1 MIQRSVMTKDE
12 WLECC
17 QGALEAH
24 HITNFHPLEICDVG
38 RTANG
43 VELSAPTFDLLENA
57 VKLID
62 VLEWVREYEVRT
74 PILVNSWYRDPDYN
88 YAIGGVA
95 RSMHLTCGAADIVKV
110 GYEPY
115 QVAAMLEAHPLSDQ
129 FGIGNYN
136 TFTHIDIRGMIGRN
150 APARW

>member
-1 MIQRSVMTKDE
+1 MTRSDWKDICGAELSALGIQ
-12 WLECC
+12 
-17 QGALEAH
+17 
-24 HITNFHPLEICDVG
+24 NFSPLEICDVG

-43 VELSAPTFDLLENA
+43 VELAAPTFDLLGNA

-62 VLEWVREYEVRT
+62 VLEWVREYEVST
-74 PILVNSWYRDPDYN
+74 PILINSWYRDPSYN
-88 YAIGGVA
+88 YEIGGVA

>member
-1 MIQRSVMTKDE
+1 MTRSDWNEICGAELSALGIQ
-12 WLECC
+12 
-17 QGALEAH
+17 
-24 HITNFHPLEICDVG
+24 NFSPLEICDVG

-43 VELSAPTFDLLENA
+43 VELAAPTFDLLGNA

-95 RSMHLTCGAADIVKV
+95 HSMHLTCGAADIVKV

-136 TFTHIDIRGMIGRN
+136 TFTHIDIRGMLGRTS
-150 APARW
+150 PARW